1 VETSDHFTVFGQL
14 FQKGK
19 KLTRMFQ
26 GSKSAFEVY
35 LANEGA
41 EDAGGPFRE
50 IIDDVSQEL
59 RTEGVLPLL

>member
-1 VETSDHFTVFGQL
+1 
-14 FQKGK
+14 
-19 KLTRMFQ
+19 MFQ

-50 IIDDVSQEL
+50 IIDDLCQEL
-59 RTEGVLPLL
+59 REEGVLPLLSLTGNSKAGLDETMCLTT